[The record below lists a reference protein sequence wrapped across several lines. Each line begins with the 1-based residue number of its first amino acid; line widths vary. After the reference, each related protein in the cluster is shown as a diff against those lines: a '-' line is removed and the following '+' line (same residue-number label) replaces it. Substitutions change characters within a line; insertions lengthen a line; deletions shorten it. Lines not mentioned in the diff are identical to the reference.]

1 MPLQLGRSMPHA
13 SSPDDALDSRGYF
26 WPSTEVVPDGRIG
39 PPSALSGRLR
49 IRADGV
55 SELDL
60 DGIMPTADLNRRI
73 IVPGPVDGSVA
84 GVLTEGGR
92 KVLLEDVSGNGARVG
107 GGPSHEQLVA
117 NRCLVADT
125 RSVEVSRTKFR
136 SLELPLDG
144 YEDWLGRGRITAS
157 DRKRSVTASYSKPSV
172 ARWKLEK
179 MNVEL
184 ARYLAG
190 NAGDQLSSIA
200 WCEHAVLRIKP
211 KPARITV
218 DQAIDVAQRTEDLL
232 ILLADCNRSFDFP
245 RLRVKPGEPGV
256 RLYFARSSR
265 SKEERA
271 KWDKVWVPFGACD
284 DQFGGILETWLEKH
298 EIYGPGFHLYLG
310 NRRGHPMYWEHRF
323 ASLMWGLESLHR
335 SLVPTKENEAQA
347 AKVKRIVEQ
356 IAKARDRKWAE
367 RHLPKQSEPTL
378 ATRIADLLSMLP
390 LHFDKAEVVCFAE
403 RCAARRNDVSHFG
416 GVRRAG
422 DYNDF
427 IQDIVKLSGAIDAF
441 YHALLLQIAGVPGE
455 RIAWYFLQ
463 GVNASLVQEKLLECG
478 LTVMAKE

>member
-1 MPLQLGRSMPHA
+1 M
-13 SSPDDALDSRGYF
+13 
-26 WPSTEVVPDGRIG
+26 
-39 PPSALSGRLR
+39 
-49 IRADGV
+49 
-55 SELDL
+55 
-60 DGIMPTADLNRRI
+60 
-73 IVPGPVDGSVA
+73 
-84 GVLTEGGR
+84 
-92 KVLLEDVSGNGARVG
+92 
-107 GGPSHEQLVA
+107 
-117 NRCLVADT
+117 
-125 RSVEVSRTKFR
+125 
-136 SLELPLDG
+136 
-144 YEDWLGRGRITAS
+144 
-157 DRKRSVTASYSKPSV
+157 TASYSKPSV

-265 SKEERA
+265 PKEERE

-298 EIYGPGFHLYLG
+298 EIYGSGFHLYLG

-390 LHFDKAEVVCFAE
+390 LRFDKAELVCFAE

-427 IQDIVKLSGAIDAF
+427 IQDIVKLSGAIDVF

>member
-1 MPLQLGRSMPHA
+1 MPHA

-26 WPSTEVVPDGRIG
+26 WPSTEVVPVGRIG
-39 PPSALSGRLR
+39 PASAVSGRLR

-73 IVPGPVDGSVA
+73 IVPGPVEGSVA

-92 KVLLEDVSGNGARVG
+92 NVLLENVSGNGARIG

-125 RSVEVSRTKFR
+125 RSVEVSRTNFR
-136 SLELPLDG
+136 SVELPLDG
-144 YEDWLGRGRITAS
+144 FEDWLGRGRITAL

-190 NAGDQLSSIA
+190 NAGDYLPSIA
-200 WCEHAVLRIKP
+200 WREHAVLRIKP
-211 KPARITV
+211 RTSRITV
-218 DQAIDVAQRTEDLL
+218 DQAVDLAERTEDLL
-232 ILLADCNRSFDFP
+232 VLLADCNRAVDFP
-245 RLRVKPGEPGV
+245 RLRMKPDEPGV

-265 SKEERA
+265 SKDERA
-271 KWDKVWVPFGACD
+271 KWNKAWVSFEACK
-284 DQFGGILETWLEKH
+284 DQFGDILETWLEKH

-323 ASLMWGLESLHR
+323 ASLIWGLESLHR
-335 SLVPTKENEAQA
+335 SLVPTKENRAQA
-347 AKVKRIVEQ
+347 AKVIRIVEQ
-356 IAKARDRKWAE
+356 IAKSSDRKWAE

-378 ATRIADLLSMLP
+378 ATRIFDLILMLP
-390 LHFDKAEVVCFAE
+390 LGFHQAELIGFAE

-416 GVRRAG
+416 GVRRPG

-427 IQDIVKLSGAIDAF
+427 IQDIVKLSGAIDVF
-441 YHALLLQIAGVPGE
+441 YHALLLQIAGVPGD
-455 RIAWYFLQ
+455 RIAWYFLHGLNAPFVQ
-463 GVNASLVQEKLLECG
+463 GKLLDCD
-478 LTVMAKE
+478 LTVMAKK